1 MAKKTRKT
9 GKAVK
14 PKRRNWFF
22 GLTSRV
28 LMMIVAGLLILSYAS
43 IVVNPAKVW
52 LISLV
57 GIFFVPLSIVNLILL
72 LWAIKRRSK
81 SFMIPLLALL
91 PAFFFVGRYV
101 RMDSE
106 EERIARMSHTGNVI
120 KVISYNV
127 GRFALDDGNI
137 GSRSECAD
145 SVFSFL
151 ESQDADIICLQEF
164 HTDDVEEVKSA
175 LERRM
180 PDYRA
185 EYYLFPTGRGAF
197 GNVTLSRLPVN
208 AKGVIKF
215 ENSANL
221 AIYTDYSAYGR
232 SFRVYNCHFE
242 SYNISLSG
250 IMRAIAGR
258 DKGVF
263 AETGI
268 KMKRS
273 ITRRPKQ
280 VDKVFDDI
288 ERCPVESFV
297 CGDFNDNPMSYTY
310 YRMTRGRK
318 DAFIESGRGFGATY
332 AALWP
337 VLRIDYVLFPERYKG
352 IDHSIPRLGFS
363 DHYPVVASI
372 EL

>member
-1 MAKKTRKT
+1 MAKKAQKT
-9 GKAVK
+9 KKTAK
-14 PKRRNWFF
+14 PKVRNWFF

-28 LMMIVAGLLILSYAS
+28 LMLIVAGLLILSYAS

-57 GIFFVPLSIVNLILL
+57 GIFFVPLSIANVILL
-72 LWAIKRRSK
+72 LWAMKRRSK
-81 SFMIPLLALL
+81 SFVIPLLALL

-101 RMDSE
+101 RVDSE
-106 EERIARMSHTGNVI
+106 EDRVARMFHSGNTV

-127 GRFALDDGNI
+127 GRFALDNGEV

-145 SVFSFL
+145 SIFAFIG
-151 ESQDADIICLQEF
+151 SQDADIICLQEF
-164 HTDDVEEVKSA
+164 RTDDVDRVKA
-175 LERRM
+175 YLQRKM
-180 PDYRA
+180 PGYHS
-185 EYYLFPTGRGAF
+185 EYYLFPSRHGAF
-197 GNVTLSRLPVN
+197 GNVTLSRIPVKS
-208 AKGVIKF
+208 KGVLKF

-232 SFRVYNCHFE
+232 DFRVYNCHFE

-250 IMRAIAGR
+250 LMRALAGR
-258 DKGVF
+258 DGNAF
-263 AETGI
+263 AETGS

-280 VDKVFDDI
+280 VDKVFNDI
-288 ERCPVESFV
+288 EKCPVEAFV

-318 DAFIESGRGFGATY
+318 DAFLEAGHGFGATY

-337 VLRIDYVLFPERYKG
+337 MLRIDYVLFPKSCKG
-352 IDHSIPRLGFS
+352 VDHAIPRLSFS

-372 EL
+372 GL